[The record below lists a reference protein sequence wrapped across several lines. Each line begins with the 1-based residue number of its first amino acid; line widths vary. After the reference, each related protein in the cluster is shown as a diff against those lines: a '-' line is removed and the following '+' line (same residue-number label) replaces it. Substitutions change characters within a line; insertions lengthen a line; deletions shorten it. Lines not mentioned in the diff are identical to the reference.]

1 MKIGITGG
9 IGCGKSTVLEH
20 FQALKL
26 DCLSSDSVA
35 QGLIAEDPQVIASIK
50 EKFGQTIFRDDG
62 SVDRSQLA
70 ELVFSD
76 HKALLWLEG
85 LLHPLV
91 REHWVE
97 FTKADQGRLVF
108 VEIPLLFEKKL
119 EKHFDFIVC
128 ITCTEHSADIRLREK
143 GLSALSIQQRRD
155 LQLPNSV
162 KIKHSD
168 FVLDNNGSLEFL
180 KLQLNRLYHTLESLQ
195 AT

>member
-9 IGCGKSTVLEH
+9 IGCGKSTVLEY

-26 DCLSSDSVA
+26 DCLSLDSVA
-35 QGLIAEDPQVIASIK
+35 QALIAKDLRVISSIK
-50 EKFGQTIFRDDG
+50 EKFGEIIFRDDG
-62 SVDRSQLA
+62 FVDRSRLA

-76 HKALLWLEG
+76 NKALLWLEG

-97 FTKADQGRLVF
+97 FTKVHKGRLVF

-128 ITCTEHSADIRLREK
+128 ITCTEHTADIRLEK
-143 GLSALSIQQRRD
+143 KSLSTLSIQQRRN

-180 KLQLNRLYHTLESLQ
+180 NLQLNRLYHTLESLRVP
-195 AT
+195 